1 MKNPTTSD
9 LVCACVG
16 DVSLAT
22 RQLQTYKAQTL
33 FAKALLVIRHTK
45 LSHHEYDGYP
55 IITPTCHIPTVRDT
69 TGWQPVISRTFGIRR
84 AANLSYPEHSGY
96 DGLPTCH
103 IPNSRDTTGWS
114 YYGEQVIST
123 IIGILHVHVQTYRSW
138 LFVFLCLATNLRHSI
153 TCDVFSSCC
162 CSQTYRQPERQLC
175 KGELNECYMIPIV
188 QRCIEKLS

>member
-84 AANLSYPEHSGY
+84 VANLSYPEQSGY
-96 DGLPTCH
+96 DGLVILWGTSH
-103 IPNSRDTTGWS
+103 IHNHWDLVCPRPDVSVMVVCVCLPRD
-114 YYGEQVIST
+114 EPAP
-123 IIGILHVHVQTYRSW
+123 LD
-138 LFVFLCLATNLRHSI
+138 N
-153 TCDVFSSCC
+153 
-162 CSQTYRQPERQLC
+162 
-175 KGELNECYMIPIV
+175 M
-188 QRCIEKLS
+188 

>member
-1 MKNPTTSD
+1 VKNSTTSD

-55 IITPTCHIPTVRDT
+55 IITPTCHIP
-69 TGWQPVISRTFGIRR
+69 
-84 AANLSYPEHSGY
+84 
-96 DGLPTCH
+96 
-103 IPNSRDTTGWS
+103 NSRDMTGWS

-123 IIGILHVHVQTYRSW
+123 IIGILYVHVQTYRSW
-138 LFVFLCLATNLRHSI
+138 LFVFVCLATNLRHSI